1 MKVKPAD
8 RTSAIQEYYFAK
20 KLAELAKMIANGVD
34 VINLGIGNPDQM
46 PSETVIEKLKETAEK
61 SNAHGY
67 QSYKGIPALRKG
79 FSEWYTRE
87 FSVSLDPEN
96 EILPLIGSKEGI
108 MHISMA
114 YLNEGDKV
122 LVPDP
127 GYPAYA
133 SAAKLCGA
141 KVVNYDLLEKH
152 SYYPDFKAI
161 ENKDLSGV
169 KIMWVNYPN
178 MPTGAKATTELFNDL
193 IKFGLKHN
201 ILIINDN
208 PYSFILNENPLSIL
222 SVAGSKEIALELNSL
237 SKSHN
242 MAGWRMGMVAGSAE
256 YIKYIH
262 EVKSNMDSGMFLPL
276 QMAAAEALKLTT
288 DWYKKI
294 NEVYF
299 RRRIL
304 VYLLLDKLGCSYNK
318 EQKGLFVWARIPER
332 WNGSEKFSDYIL
344 DEFRIFITPG
354 TTFGLN
360 GNNYVRVSLCITEE
374 RFKECIQR
382 IENMKN

>member
-1 MKVKPAD
+1 MKVKPAE

-20 KLAELAKMIANGVD
+20 KLAELAKMIAGGVD

-46 PSETVIEKLKETAEK
+46 PSETVIQKLKEMAEK
-61 SNAHGY
+61 PNAHGY
-67 QSYKGIPALRKG
+67 QSYKGIPALRNG
-79 FSEWYTRE
+79 FSEWYKRE

-114 YLNEGDKV
+114 YLNAGDKV

-141 KVVNYDLLEKH
+141 KVVNYDLLEVN

-161 ENKDLSGV
+161 ESNDLEGV

-178 MPTGAKATTELFNDL
+178 MPTGTSATKQLFNDL
-193 IKFGLKHN
+193 VKFGLKHN
-201 ILIINDN
+201 ILIVNDN
-208 PYSFILNENPLSIL
+208 PYSFILNKNPLSIL

-276 QMAAAEALKLTT
+276 QAAAAEALKLTT
-288 DWYKKI
+288 DWYDKI
-294 NEVYF
+294 NEVYL

-304 VYLLLDKLGCSYNK
+304 VYSLLDKLGCTYDK
-318 EQKGLFVWARIPER
+318 EQNGLFVWARIPAI
-332 WNGSEKFSDYIL
+332 WKGSEKYSDYIL
-344 DEFRIFITPG
+344 DEYRIFITPG

-374 RFKECIQR
+374 RFKECINR
-382 IENMKN
+382 IESKKN

>member
-8 RTSAIQEYYFAK
+8 RTATVQEYYFAK
-20 KLAELAKMIANGVD
+20 KLAELAKMAACGID
-34 VINLGIGNPDQM
+34 IINLGIGNPDRM
-46 PSETVIEKLKETAEK
+46 PAPNVIEKLKETADMP
-61 SNAHGY
+61 NAHGY

-79 FSEWYTRE
+79 FSDWYKKE
-87 FSVSLDPEN
+87 FSVSLDPDS

-108 MHISMA
+108 MHISLA
-114 YLNEGDKV
+114 YLNSGDKV

-127 GYPAYA
+127 GYPTY
-133 SAAKLCGA
+133 SAASKLSGA
-141 KVVNYDLLEKH
+141 EVICYDLLESN

-161 ENKDLSGV
+161 EKNNLSGV

-178 MPTGAKATTELFNDL
+178 MPTGAKASEKLFKDL
-193 IKFGLKHN
+193 INFGLKHN

-208 PYSFILNENPLSIL
+208 PYSFILNDKPLSLL
-222 SVAGSKEIALELNSL
+222 SVEGSKEIAMELNSM

-242 MAGWRMGMVAGSAE
+242 MAGWRMGMLAGGSE
-256 YIKYIH
+256 YIKYVH

-276 QMAAAEALKLTT
+276 QRAAIEALKLTS
-288 DWYKKI
+288 DWYEKL
-294 NEVYF
+294 NEVYLK
-299 RRRIL
+299 RRLL
-304 VYLLLDKLGCSYNK
+304 VYNLLDKLGCTYDK
-318 EQKGLFVWARIPER
+318 EQGGLFVWARIPEN
-332 WNGSEKFSDYIL
+332 WNGSEKFSDYII

-360 GNNYVRVSLCITEE
+360 GNDYVRVSLCITEE

-382 IENMKN
+382 IESKKI